1 MFQIKKQ
8 DKTAGKKNP
17 LMEVSNLPDKGFK
30 VVVIKML
37 GELGT
42 TMDELYKEV

>member
-1 MFQIKKQ
+1 
-8 DKTAGKKNP
+8 
-17 LMEVSNLPDKGFK
+17 MEVSSLPDKGFK

-42 TMDELYKEV
+42 RMDEHYKEDKI